1 MKNSKTKE
9 KLVDFSDNDIANKKN
24 TKMILYVS
32 MIAVLLTSLIFITI
46 VINNNKKDSQIVII
60 ENDIENLSELNY
72 KNRLI
77 EILRLEKNINNMTDA
92 QRNNISNI
100 IELTKEK
107 EESIEALRK
116 DFAWREY
123 LYDKNECLTLE
134 DLKISLDS
142 ITSSVDFIN
151 AGNRWFIK
159 DSNFIEAFL
168 LFIDLPFAK
177 IINYDES
184 ILKSYNEALVK
195 NYENAINA
203 KFNANNYNYTITAFE
218 TGYVLISITNNY
230 DYVEPQND
238 VYISL
243 INIDNE
249 VYNKFV
255 DNENLSI
262 YEKKIYD
269 KTVFYELEKIF
280 DYNNINMISKIYT
293 RPSSSRLFDNV
304 TDINKIKSFCDC
316 FSNKD
321 FTFTKMDYESNRQEI
336 DAGVYE
342 YNLFYFLIEYK
353 NIQNVKIAVYND
365 KLLIYD
371 DTYVLISNESIDDLF
386 VNAYKIT
393 SDIEG

>member
-1 MKNSKTKE
+1 
-9 KLVDFSDNDIANKKN
+9 
-24 TKMILYVS
+24 
-32 MIAVLLTSLIFITI
+32 
-46 VINNNKKDSQIVII
+46 
-60 ENDIENLSELNY
+60 
-72 KNRLI
+72 
-77 EILRLEKNINNMTDA
+77 MTDA

-100 IELTKEK
+100 MELTKEK
-107 EESIEALRK
+107 EKSIEALRN
-116 DFAWREY
+116 DVAWREY

-142 ITSSVDFIN
+142 VTSSVDFIN

-159 DSNFIEAFL
+159 DNNFNEAFL
-168 LFIDLPFAK
+168 IFIDLPFTK
-177 IINYDES
+177 IINYDEL
-184 ILKSYNEALVK
+184 IIKSYSDTLVK

-203 KFNANNYNYTITAFE
+203 KFNANNYNYTITVFK
-218 TGYVLISITNNY
+218 TGYVLISIINNY
-230 DYVEPQND
+230 DYVEPRND

-243 INIDNE
+243 INIDDE

-269 KTVFYELEKIF
+269 KTVFYEFKKIF
-280 DYNNINMISKIYT
+280 DYNNINIISKIYT

-304 TDINKIKSFCDC
+304 IDINKIKSFCDC
-316 FSNKD
+316 FNNRD

-336 DAGVYE
+336 DTGVFDN
-342 YNLFYFLIEYK
+342 NLFYFLIEYK
-353 NIQNVKIAVYND
+353 NIQNIKIAVYND

-386 VNAYKIT
+386 VNADKIII
-393 SDIEG
+393 DVE